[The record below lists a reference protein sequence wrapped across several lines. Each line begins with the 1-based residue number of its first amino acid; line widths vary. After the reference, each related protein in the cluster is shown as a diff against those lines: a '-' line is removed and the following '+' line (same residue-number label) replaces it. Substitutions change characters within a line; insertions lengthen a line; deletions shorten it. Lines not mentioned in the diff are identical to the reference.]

1 MTRRVALA
9 DAVAQ
14 LGRRWILVAA
24 SALLALVAG
33 VALVEALDGRDDR
46 GLTPIGALVILFAF
60 LLAGGALGLAA
71 GIVLTRLEPRVT
83 TADDVRRVTGLPV
96 VAQLPRGVVDAD
108 DLAIRPTSSRMRSAL
123 REAVMNVRSLA
134 GGELPSRLVLARA
147 DDVGEVSGVD
157 GGYARAL
164 LESGFRPAL
173 VQADIESQLLARP
186 STVRDTALDAAA
198 YPDAAGYQR
207 VPVPDLVASARP
219 ERLLG
224 QVESLFG
231 SLGERYDAVVTLVAS
246 NSHPLPL
253 RAVAP
258 LADAVVI
265 VVRSNRTTV
274 EDLLAMHGELVG
286 MGVEPLGVLMTSVAG
301 RHRIAVRRD
310 WAATDIR
317 EARAGRGPVLQAS
330 SANPDLDLV
339 SAPPRSRL
347 SIADL
352 ARLAEEREAFAAVS
366 DPSRPV
372 RDSLRKDR
380 S

>member
-301 RHRIAVRRD
+301 RHRIAVQ
-310 WAATDIR
+310 IG
-317 EARAGRGPVLQAS
+317 RAHV
-330 SANPDLDLV
+330 
-339 SAPPRSRL
+339 
-347 SIADL
+347 
-352 ARLAEEREAFAAVS
+352 
-366 DPSRPV
+366 
-372 RDSLRKDR
+372 
-380 S
+380 